1 MIDNITYEDFESII
15 TLLNNSNNNL
25 INILN
30 NLESSGNDKTLKM
43 KRFTEELSTYISF
56 LNNTLTINKDADE
69 AIKKIRELNN

>member
-1 MIDNITYEDFESII
+1 MIDNIAYEDFESII

>member
-30 NLESSGNDKTLKM
+30 NLESSENDKTLKM